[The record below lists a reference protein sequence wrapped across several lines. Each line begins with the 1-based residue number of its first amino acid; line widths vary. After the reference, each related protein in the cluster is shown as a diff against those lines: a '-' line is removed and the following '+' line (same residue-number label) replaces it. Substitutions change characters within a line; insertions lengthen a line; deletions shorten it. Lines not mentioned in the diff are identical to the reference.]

1 MSTGLSAAKEPNL
14 DEFAAATGHPVATQ
28 CALDVMAMG
37 GNAVDAAVSAAFA
50 LFVLMPD
57 ACGLGGDTFA
67 LVSTQE
73 STIAFNGSG
82 RVPRNW
88 HGDVPTEGAALASV
102 PGAVA
107 ALQDMHSRFGILA
120 WAELLSPAISLARNG
135 ISVSPTLKQAL
146 SGSRVDL
153 LQRAPDW
160 NLTRW
165 VKTPTPIVTQPQL
178 AETLATLAT
187 FGARAFY
194 EGDLAHAL
202 IDVARSDG
210 SLLEIADLREHET
223 PIQLP
228 HVTTI
233 GDWTIESQPPVSQAA
248 LVAFALSAVDGVRK
262 YRVPRD
268 HLLTEAVEEGFQW
281 RPSMTDIEAAS
292 NLPWG
297 WKSPGETARKRGGAN
312 GTSHTTSVSTS
323 DGNGMVVSLLTSVF
337 HNFGSKFLIPELG
350 FFLNNRMLALH
361 ASNQAS
367 TVTRPVHT
375 LSPLIVCHGEDRVG
389 IATPG
394 ADAQIQVLSQI
405 LNSVIFEGVNWSKA
419 LQKPRWRLQGRA
431 LMVEDGFDSKTVAHL
446 QDLGHN
452 VTLLLPL
459 HHSMGAVTLAGYQ
472 KAGTHSTPSRSSR
485 HCFALAD
492 GRRANSA
499 GSTAGK

>member
-1 MSTGLSAAKEPNL
+1 MSVGLSAAKGPNL
-14 DEFAAATGHPVATQ
+14 DEFAAATGHPLATQ
-28 CALDVMAMG
+28 CALDVMAIG

-67 LVSTQE
+67 LVSTQD
-73 STIAFNGSG
+73 STTAFNGSG

-88 HGDVPTEGAALASV
+88 QGTVPTEGAALASV

-107 ALQDMHSRFGILA
+107 ALHDMHSRFGILA

-135 ISVSPTLKQAL
+135 ISVSPTLCQAL

-165 VKTPTPIVTQPQL
+165 VENQTPTVTQPQL

-194 EGDLAHAL
+194 EGDIAHAL
-202 IDVARSDG
+202 IESARSDG
-210 SLLEIADLREHET
+210 SLLEIDDLREHET

-228 HVTTI
+228 HVTKI
-233 GDWTIESQPPVSQAA
+233 GDWVIESQPPVSQGA
-248 LVAFALSAVDGVRK
+248 LVAFALSAVEGNEKVD
-262 YRVPRD
+262 VPRA
-268 HLLTEAVEEGFQW
+268 HLLTEAIEEGFQW
-281 RPSMTDIEAAS
+281 RPSLTEIEAVS
-292 NLPWG
+292 RLPWG
-297 WKSPGETARKRGGAN
+297 WKSPGDRARKRGGAH

-367 TVTRPVHT
+367 TTTRPVHT
-375 LSPLIVCHGEDRVG
+375 LSPLIVRHSEDRVG

-394 ADAQIQVLSQI
+394 ADAQIQVLMQI
-405 LNSVIFEGVNWSKA
+405 LNSVIFEGVNWSEA
-419 LQKPRWRLQGRA
+419 LEKPRWRLQERA
-431 LMVEDGFDSKTVAHL
+431 LMIEEDFDALTVTQL
-446 QDLGHN
+446 RNLGHD
-452 VTLLLPL
+452 VTLLPPS

-472 KAGTHSTPSRSSR
+472 KTGTHFTVSRSPR
-485 HCFALAD
+485 HCFAIAD
-492 GRRANSA
+492 GRRENSA
-499 GSTAGK
+499 GSTTV

>member
-1 MSTGLSAAKEPNL
+1 MSAGWIASGEPNL

-28 CALDVMAMG
+28 CALNVMAMG

-88 HGDVPTEGAALASV
+88 HGDVPSEGAELASV

-107 ALQDMHSRFGILA
+107 ALQDMHSRFGNLA
-120 WAELLSPAISLARNG
+120 WAELLSPAISLARDG
-135 ISVSPTLKQAL
+135 ISVSSTLSQAL
-146 SGSRVDL
+146 SGSRVAL

-160 NLTRW
+160 HLTRW
-165 VKTPTPIVTQPQL
+165 VDNQTPIVTQPQL
-178 AETLATLAT
+178 AETLVTLAT

-194 EGDLAHAL
+194 EGDLAHA
-202 IDVARSDG
+202 IIEAARSDG
-210 SLLEIADLREHET
+210 SLLEIDDLREHET
-223 PIQLP
+223 PIELP

-248 LVAFALSAVDGVRK
+248 LVAFALSAVEGNEKVN
-262 YRVPRD
+262 VPRT
-268 HLLTEAVEEGFQW
+268 HLLTEAIEEGFQW
-281 RPSMTDIEAAS
+281 RPSLTEIEAIS
-292 NLPWG
+292 RLPWG
-297 WKSPGETARKRGGAN
+297 WKSTGDRARRLAGAH

-350 FFLNNRMLALH
+350 FFLNSRMLALH
-361 ASNQAS
+361 ATTHSS

-375 LSPLIVCHGEDRVG
+375 LSPLIVRHGEDRVG

-394 ADAQIQVLSQI
+394 ADAQIQVLTQI
-405 LNSVIFEGVNWSKA
+405 LNSVIFEEVNWSEA
-419 LQKPRWRLQGRA
+419 LQKPRWRLQERA
-431 LMVEDGFDSKTVAHL
+431 LMIEEGFDTETVTQL
-446 QDLGHN
+446 RNLGHEI
-452 VTLLLPL
+452 TFLPSW
-459 HHSMGAVTLAGYQ
+459 HQSMGAVTLAGYQ
-472 KAGTHSTPSRSSR
+472 NTGTHITRTQSSR

-492 GRRANSA
+492 ERRGNSA
-499 GSTAGK
+499 GSTVKR

>member
-1 MSTGLSAAKEPNL
+1 MSAGWNATDEPNL
-14 DEFAAATGHPVATQ
+14 EEFSVATGHPVATR
-28 CALDVMAMG
+28 CALNVMTMG
-37 GNAVDAAVSAAFA
+37 GNAVDAAISAAFT

-88 HGDVPTEGAALASV
+88 QGDVPTEGAALATV

-107 ALQDMHSRFGILA
+107 ALEDMHSRFGKLT
-120 WAELLSPAISLARNG
+120 WAELLSPAISLASNG
-135 ISVSPTLKQAL
+135 ISVTPTLSQAL
-146 SGSRVDL
+146 ARSQTDL
-153 LQRAPDW
+153 FHRAPNW

-165 VKTPTPIVTQPQL
+165 VETQTTIVTQPQL
-178 AETLATLAT
+178 AETLAILAT

-194 EGDLAHAL
+194 RGGLAHAL
-202 IDVARSDG
+202 IEAARNDG
-210 SLLEIADLREHET
+210 SLLEIDDLREHET

-233 GDWTIESQPPVSQAA
+233 GDWVIESQLPVSQAA
-248 LVAFALSAVDGVRK
+248 LVAFALSAIDGIGKVD
-262 YRVPRD
+262 VPRT

-281 RPSMTDIEAAS
+281 RPSLTDIEAVS
-292 NLPWG
+292 HLPWG
-297 WKSPGETARKRGGAN
+297 WKSPGEIARRRAGAH

-323 DGNGMVVSLLTSVF
+323 DGHGMVVSLLASVF

-350 FFLNNRMLALH
+350 FFLNSRMLALN
-361 ASNQAS
+361 STSQAF
-367 TVTRPVHT
+367 TAKRPVHT
-375 LSPLIVCHGEDRVG
+375 LSPLIVRHGEDRVG

-405 LNSVIFEGVNWSKA
+405 LSSVIFEDVNWSEA
-419 LQKPRWRLQGRA
+419 LQTPRWRLQGKA
-431 LMVEDGFDSKTVAHL
+431 LMIEENFDAETVAQL
-446 QDLGHN
+446 QHLGHEI
-452 VTLLLPL
+452 TFLPPS
-459 HHSMGAVTLAGYQ
+459 HDSMGAVTLAGYQ
-472 KAGTHSTPSRSSR
+472 KAGSYFTPARSFR

-492 GRRANSA
+492 GRRGNSA
-499 GSTAGK
+499 SSTA

>member
-1 MSTGLSAAKEPNL
+1 MSAGWIASVEPDL
-14 DEFAAATGHPVATQ
+14 DEFAVATGHPVATQ
-28 CALDVMAMG
+28 CALNVMAIG

-82 RVPRNW
+82 RVPRSW
-88 HGDVPTEGAALASV
+88 QGDVPTEGAALASV

-107 ALQDMHSRFGILA
+107 ALEDMHSRFGNLA

-135 ISVSPTLKQAL
+135 ISVSPTLSQAL
-146 SGSRVDL
+146 SGSRMDL
-153 LQRAPDW
+153 LKRAPDW

-165 VKTPTPIVTQPQL
+165 VENQTPIVTQPQL
-178 AETLATLAT
+178 ADTLATLAT

-202 IDVARSDG
+202 IEAARSDG
-210 SLLEIADLREHET
+210 SLLEIDDLREHET

-248 LVAFALSAVDGVRK
+248 LVAFALSAVEGVRK
-262 YRVPRD
+262 NGVPRA
-268 HLLTEAVEEGFQW
+268 HLLAEAVEEGFQW
-281 RPSMTDIEAAS
+281 RPSFTDIEAVS
-292 NLPWG
+292 HLPWG
-297 WKSPGETARKRGGAN
+297 WKSPGERARKRAGAH

-337 HNFGSKFLIPELG
+337 HNFGSKFHIPELG
-350 FFLNNRMLALH
+350 FFLNSRMLALH
-361 ASNQAS
+361 ATTQAS
-367 TVTRPVHT
+367 TATRPVHT
-375 LSPLIVCHGEDRVG
+375 LSPLIVRHGEDRVG

-394 ADAQIQVLSQI
+394 ADAQIQVLTQI
-405 LNSVIFEGVNWSKA
+405 LNSVIFEGVNWSEA
-419 LQKPRWRLQGRA
+419 LQKPRWRLQERA
-431 LMVEDGFDSKTVAHL
+431 LMIEEDFDGLTVTQL
-446 QDLGHN
+446 RKLGHEI
-452 VTLLLPL
+452 TFLPSW
-459 HHSMGAVTLAGYQ
+459 HHSMGAVTLAGYR
-472 KAGTHSTPSRSSR
+472 KIGKLSASSR
-485 HCFALAD
+485 HCFAIAD
-492 GRRANSA
+492 GRRGNSA
-499 GSTAGK
+499 SSTA